1 MAAGQASAAATA
13 GPDPAGTVLMAETND
28 RAQPPQIAVFR
39 KRVRDAMRHGSEALA
54 VRPGTPCADMVVRLA
69 QAQASCAVVVNDDER
84 PIGILTEQDIAR
96 RIACRVAGDAPV
108 DMVMTSPVQTV
119 ERRDYLYHAIAWMRR
134 HRLRHMPVV
143 DRGGRLAGILYLHEA
158 LAAANEPL
166 LEQIDLL
173 SHEGSIAGLKQ
184 IREAQVDLA
193 ETLFAG
199 NLPAPDIQQL
209 LTQINNDLVRRVG
222 ELHLRRMEEE
232 GWGALP
238 VTACTIVMGS
248 GGRGENYL
256 VPDQD
261 NGFIIGD
268 YPDDEHGRIDTFFLE
283 LAERLCRGLDEIGIP
298 YCNGYCMAVN
308 PLWRKNL
315 SQWIEQIGLWGR
327 KSNFVAVRL
336 ADIFFDYQP
345 VWGNRDLAALLRRK
359 VTQMARNNHFF
370 LKQMFQDQAN
380 HNVALGVFGGLD
392 TERDKPGYRG
402 QVNLKYTG
410 TIPLVEGVR
419 LLALREGV
427 EATSTLERMRA
438 LHAEGALSA
447 GDEEELTQAFHCVTE
462 LLLRR
467 QIADKKAG
475 RRVDYYINPKALAK
489 HDLAL
494 LLESLRAID
503 SFRKRIRLEFTAQI
517 F

>member
-1 MAAGQASAAATA
+1 MAGIA
-13 GPDPAGTVLMAETND
+13 GPNFAGRALVAETTH
-28 RAQPPQIAVFR
+28 REQPPQIAVFS
-39 KRVRDAMRHGSEALA
+39 KRVRDAMRHGSDALA
-54 VRPGTPCADMVVRLA
+54 VRLGTSCADMVAHLTQVR
-69 QAQASCAVVVNDDER
+69 ASCAVVVNDGER
-84 PIGILTEQDIAR
+84 PIGIITEQDIAR
-96 RIACRVAGDAPV
+96 RIACRVGDDTPIET
-108 DMVMTSPVQTV
+108 VMTSPVQTV
-119 ERRDYLYHAIAWMRR
+119 ERRDYLYHAIAWMRH

-143 DRGGRLAGILYLHEA
+143 DRDGRLAGVLYLHEA
-158 LAAANEPL
+158 LAAANESL
-166 LEQIDLL
+166 LQQIDLL
-173 SHEGSIAGLKQ
+173 SHEGSIDGLKR
-184 IREAQVDLA
+184 IRAAQVDLA
-193 ETLFAG
+193 EMLFAG

-222 ELHLRRMEEE
+222 DLHLRRMEEE

-238 VTACTIVMGS
+238 VSACTIVMGS

-261 NGFIIGD
+261 NGFIIED

-283 LAERLCRGLDEIGIP
+283 LAERLCRDLNEIGIP
-298 YCNGYCMAVN
+298 YCNGYCMAIN

-315 SQWIEQIGLWGR
+315 SQWIEQINLWGR
-327 KSNFVAVRL
+327 KSNFVAIRL

-345 VWGNRDLAALLRRK
+345 VWGNRDLAVALRQQ
-359 VTQMARNNHFF
+359 VTQMARNNRFF
-370 LKQMFQDQAN
+370 LKQMFQDQAD
-380 HNVALGVFGGLD
+380 HNVALGMFGGFD

-427 EATSTLERMRA
+427 EATSTLERIRA
-438 LHAEGALSA
+438 LHEEGALSVS
-447 GDEEELTQAFHCVTE
+447 EREELTSAFHCITD
-462 LLLRR
+462 LMLRR

-489 HDLAL
+489 LDRAL
-494 LLESLRAID
+494 LIASLRSID
-503 SFRKRIRLEFTAQI
+503 SFRRRVRLEFTADV